1 MINKKKGITSL
12 LFLMTPFL
20 LLAAEPASNELFNG
34 SFSGSMKLAT
44 DYVFRGES
52 EVNDGEIPAVQA
64 TLTWTHNNGTYAG
77 VFGSTNKFASTPDIY
92 AVIGPY
98 VGKSGKIFNST
109 VSYNVFVFHYMY
121 PGAEGVDYT
130 ELWMKVGK
138 SFGSMQVDLEVT
150 PTLNDWFGVKGWS
163 GVNYALHPSNTFDNG
178 MTLSG
183 SIGYQELEG
192 EGAQGWTH
200 WNLGLSKTIWGLVWD
215 VRYHDT
221 DIDSTHKVY
230 GSPAGIKIFDER
242 FVFAVSKSF

>member
-1 MINKKKGITSL
+1 MINNKKYIMP
-12 LFLMTPFL
+12 LFLLMAPSWLF
-20 LLAAEPASNELFNG
+20 AAESKSTELFNG
-34 SFSGSMKLAT
+34 SFSGSMKFAT

-52 EVNDGEIPAVQA
+52 EVNDSEIPAVQA
-64 TLTWTHNNGTYAG
+64 TLTWTHSNGTYAG

-92 AVIGPY
+92 AVIAPY
-98 VGKSGKIFNST
+98 VGKSGVILDST
-109 VSYNVFVFHYMY
+109 INYNIFVFHYMY
-121 PGAEGVDYT
+121 PGADSSDYT

-163 GVNYALHPSNTFDNG
+163 GVNYAVHPSNVFDNG
-178 MTLSG
+178 VTLSG
-183 SIGYQELEG
+183 SIGYQELDG

-200 WNLGLSKTIWGLVWD
+200 WNVGLSNTIWGLTWD

-221 DIDSTHKVY
+221 NIDSAHKVY
-230 GSPAGIKIFDER
+230 GSPAGLKIFDER